1 MKPYFPTD
9 YISILERLSSVNPV
23 AYCSNRNYIDGDVT
37 FLSPYISRGVIS
49 TKDVL
54 ENFRNRG
61 LSPTENEKFLQEL
74 AWRDY
79 WQRVWQEKNIDEDL
93 KNEQQNVE
101 HGDMIRTVNSAN
113 AGISAIDTA
122 IHQLYET
129 GYMHNHLRMYVASI
143 CTNMARA
150 QWKAPA
156 QWMYYHLLDADWASN
171 ALSWQWVSGANSNKK
186 YFANQEN
193 INRFCN
199 SNDKHTFLDKSYDEL
214 ARMEVPN
221 VLKTTEKIELKTVL
235 PEKKEVVIIPEKAIV
250 LYTWHNMDPK
260 WRNGDDFNRI
270 LILEPSHFEKYPIS
284 EKSLQFLIDLGQNIS
299 NLQIFI
305 GEFSELQEK
314 YPKQSYIFKEH
325 PTNLHF
331 QGTEDERDWMSNVTG
346 YFPSFFSFWKKV
358 KKEIIQ

>member
-1 MKPYFPTD
+1 M
-9 YISILERLSSVNPV
+9 
-23 AYCSNRNYIDGDVT
+23 
-37 FLSPYISRGVIS
+37 
-49 TKDVL
+49 
-54 ENFRNRG
+54 
-61 LSPTENEKFLQEL
+61 
-74 AWRDY
+74 
-79 WQRVWQEKNIDEDL
+79 
-93 KNEQQNVE
+93 
-101 HGDMIRTVNSAN
+101 
-113 AGISAIDTA
+113 
-122 IHQLYET
+122 
-129 GYMHNHLRMYVASI
+129 
-143 CTNMARA
+143 
-150 QWKAPA
+150 
-156 QWMYYHLLDADWASN
+156 
-171 ALSWQWVSGANSNKK
+171 
-186 YFANQEN
+186 
-193 INRFCN
+193 
-199 SNDKHTFLDKSYDEL
+199 DKSYDEL

-314 YPKQSYIFKEH
+314 YPKQSYIFNEH